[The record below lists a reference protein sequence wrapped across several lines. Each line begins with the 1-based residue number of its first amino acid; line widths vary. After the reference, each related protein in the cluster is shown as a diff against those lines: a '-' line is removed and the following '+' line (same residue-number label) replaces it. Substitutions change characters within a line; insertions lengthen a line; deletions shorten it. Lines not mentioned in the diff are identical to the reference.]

1 MKTRIEQNEPN
12 DPVPATNPEPRQ
24 GWPPTRQQA
33 NRAPGGTPSEASSA
47 AMNW

>member
-12 DPVPATNPEPRQ
+12 DPLPAAPSEPRRSR
-24 GWPPTRQQA
+24 PPTRQQA
-33 NRAPGGTPSEASSA
+33 GRAPGGTPFGASSA